1 MNQGTEEGIL
11 TSALVLTALFLSCH
25 WGRGRRGRR
34 ERPTLF
40 SLEPRSGQRRLGTG
54 AAPAWEQRP
63 REGRDAEGG
72 ADVPLSNSWPRPP
85 GRTSGS
91 VLCSL
96 SGEGT
101 GEHRESQGGLPTQ
114 HIWFLSLQSH
124 LGHAFALRDTRH
136 G

>member
-54 AAPAWEQRP
+54 AAPAWEQHP

-72 ADVPLSNSWPRPP
+72 RTCRSPTAGPGHPAGLRAPSCALYQVRGPGSTEKAKEGSRLS
-85 GRTSGS
+85 TFGS
-91 VLCSL
+91 
-96 SGEGT
+96 
-101 GEHRESQGGLPTQ
+101 
-114 HIWFLSLQSH
+114 
-124 LGHAFALRDTRH
+124 
-136 G
+136 